1 MVWTHSVSI
10 TLCRTWNGRAIGW
23 KKVLF
28 SVFMLSCSVCM
39 SVNLS
44 NGLVHDNGIAIKP
57 PRVFFHILN
66 YINFAEIR
74 KIFS

>member
-1 MVWTHSVSI
+1 MGVQS
-10 TLCRTWNGRAIGW
+10 GG

-28 SVFMLSCSVCM
+28 SVFMLSCPVCM

-74 KIFS
+74 KILS